1 MNSRCEK
8 NGRFS
13 LGLLAAMAAPL
24 AHTASRESWLTV
36 LAAGFAVLGV
46 SLLRNNTEDAERSGK
61 VCAVLRWIWIT
72 IVLSQ
77 TAHWVMTCWKD
88 YESYE
93 AIPLTLLALGAWAAA
108 KGDQVIKRVG
118 GVLFWGLLILL
129 AAIGVSATKDV
140 KIVNLR
146 PVWTVPDG
154 TFLTVL
160 LIPCIILSQSG
171 KDNNRGEGI
180 ALWAYAI
187 GVSVVTTGV
196 LSLEVA
202 RQVQSPVYEL
212 GRSVS
217 VLGFAERIESL
228 VAAAMTLGYFVLTGC
243 LLGRAGEAAGNVE
256 KKWHKPGVWISAAA
270 AGGLLIWGIRING
283 IVLAGGIVLL
293 WICCPLCGKMAD
305 KINFK
310 KSKKSP

>member
-1 MNSRCEK
+1 MSSRCQK
-8 NGRFS
+8 SGRLS

-36 LAAGFAVLGV
+36 LTAGFAVLGV
-46 SLLRNNTEDAERSGK
+46 SLLRKSTEEAKRSGK

-77 TAHWVMTCWKD
+77 TAHWVMMYWKD

-93 AIPLTLLALGAWAAA
+93 AIPLSLLALGGWAAA
-108 KGDQVIKRVG
+108 KGDKVIKRVG
-118 GVLFWGLLILL
+118 GILFWGLLILL
-129 AAIGVSATKDV
+129 AAIGVSAARDV

-154 TFLTVL
+154 TFLAAL

-171 KDNNRGEGI
+171 KNHNRGEGI

-187 GVSVVTTGV
+187 GVSVVITGV
-196 LSLEVA
+196 LSLRVA
-202 RQVQSPVYEL
+202 RQMQSPVYEL

-217 VLGFAERIESL
+217 VLGFVERIESL
-228 VAAAMTLGYFVLTGC
+228 VAAAMTLGYFILMGC
-243 LLGRAGEAAGNVE
+243 LLGSAGEAAGNVE
-256 KKWHKPGVWISAAA
+256 KKWYKPGVWISVAA

-293 WICCPLCGKMAD
+293 WICWPLCGKMAG
-305 KINFK
+305 KINLK
-310 KSKKSP
+310 K